1 MNNRKLNSIIKAYKI
16 LRQNNSDTCL
26 IDCMNS
32 KSLEQ
37 AIKLATT
44 AKNFQGKKHDHQ
56 WRISEVTLEC
66 FTVSVLDKKD
76 NLTKVRTFSDLISII
91 ESCKI
96 PGIGDLTIYDT
107 AHRIGNYLRIHPD
120 KIYLHR
126 GTKTGAI
133 NLLGKIE
140 SKYITKNQLPKPFQN
155 ANLSCS
161 EIEDILC
168 IYKDRLLTCV

>member
-32 KSLEQ
+32 KTLEQ

-56 WRISEVTLEC
+56 RRISEITLER
-66 FTVSVLDKKD
+66 FTVSVMDKKD
-76 NLTKVRTFSDLISII
+76 NLTKVRTFSELISII

-96 PGIGDLTIYDT
+96 TGIGNLTIYDT
-107 AHRIGNYLRIHPD
+107 AHRIGNYLSIQPN

-133 NLLGKIE
+133 NLLGKID
-140 SKYITKNQLPKPFQN
+140 SKYIIKSQLPKPFQN

>member
-1 MNNRKLNSIIKAYKI
+1 MNNRKIESIIKAYKK

-32 KSLEQ
+32 KTLEQ
-37 AIKLATT
+37 AIKLAAT

-56 WRISEVTLEC
+56 HRISDITLDR
-66 FTVSVLDKKD
+66 FAVSIMEKMDELM
-76 NLTKVRTFSDLISII
+76 KVKTYSELISTI
-91 ESCKI
+91 ESCRIK
-96 PGIGDLTIYDT
+96 GIADLTIYDT
-107 AHRIGNYLRIHPD
+107 AHRIGNYLRIQPD

-126 GTKTGAI
+126 GTKTGAN

-140 SKYITKNQLPKPFQN
+140 SKYITKNQLPKPFQKVD
-155 ANLSCS
+155 LTCS

-168 IYKDRLLTCV
+168 IYKDRLLTCT